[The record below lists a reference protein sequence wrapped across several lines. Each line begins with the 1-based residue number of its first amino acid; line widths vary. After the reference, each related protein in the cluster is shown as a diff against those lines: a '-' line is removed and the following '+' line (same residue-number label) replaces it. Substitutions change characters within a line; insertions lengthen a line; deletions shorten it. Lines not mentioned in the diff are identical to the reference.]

1 MSQGI
6 IDNFGRPITY
16 LRMAVTDRCNL
27 RCYYCMPAEGI
38 NYLPKKEL
46 LTYEEMLKLA
56 QVFCEMGVNKI
67 RITGGEPF
75 VRRDLMSFLR
85 QLSETAG
92 LNELHITTNGVLTAQ
107 YIDELKALGIASI
120 NLSLDSLNPERFFKI
135 TRRDVF
141 TQVEETLNKLLD
153 SGIDTKINMVVM
165 DGQNEDDIIPMADLT
180 KDKPLSIRY
189 IEEMPF
195 NGNGH
200 NSIKWNHR
208 EILNTLNT
216 HYGSLTKLQ
225 DPQFSTSSNYQ
236 IPGYQGNIGIIAAY
250 TRTFCG
256 SCNRIRLTSEGNIK
270 TCLYDQTQ
278 LDLKAILRSGGS
290 DLELKQ
296 AITHA
301 LTHRHKDGHAAEAA
315 RSTNVEESMSTIG
328 G

>member
-120 NLSLDSLNPERFFKI
+120 NLSLDSLNPDRFYKI

-208 EILNTLNT
+208 EILHTLNT

-296 AITHA
+296 AIKHA